1 MRRQELFLC
10 TAQLPFSIAH
20 QNDRLC
26 PSASAGCLRLLE
38 CKTGRSRAKRRR
50 RRRIALA
57 PIGQMNIRPH
67 TWPVH
72 WPPSGRCLCQVTNP
86 STVLLGPSPGRSP
99 KWRVGRIAE
108 GKSSRSGRT
117 RSRRSPRRRSVGSRR
132 SMRSRPKAQFA
143 PVDERGATPRRDG
156 TADGIPLRVGGKER
170 GP

>member
-1 MRRQELFLC
+1 MRRQELSCALHNCRFRSHIR
-10 TAQLPFSIAH
+10 TI
-20 QNDRLC
+20 
-26 PSASAGCLRLLE
+26 ASALQRARDASGSLE